1 MNTEP
6 GPGPL
11 CFGEFELD
19 LATEEL
25 RRNRRRLKVQ
35 PQPFKL
41 LALLARRA
49 GTLVTREEIRGEL
62 WPAGTFVDFDQSV
75 NFCVRQIRDVLRDSA
90 ERPLYIETV
99 PKRGYRF
106 IAPVE
111 TRESAARSI
120 ARLAEGSGSV
130 HLQKALWANIAEL
143 RMAEQRR
150 RRILIGAAA
159 LLVLAACVIAILLA
173 NG

>member
-1 MNTEP
+1 MTA
-6 GPGPL
+6 G
-11 CFGEFELD
+11 
-19 LATEEL
+19 EL
-25 RRNRRRLKVQ
+25 RRNRRSVKLQ

-41 LALLARRA
+41 LILLASRA
-49 GTLVTREEIRGEL
+49 GTLVTRDEIRAEL
-62 WPAGTFVDFDQSV
+62 WPAGTFVDFDQAV

-90 ERPLYIETV
+90 DRPLYIVTV

-111 TRESAARSI
+111 AREAGGRSVASLADGSASA
-120 ARLAEGSGSV
+120 

-150 RRILIGAAA
+150 RRTLIAA
-159 LLVLAACVIAILLA
+159 LVLLGLAACAIAILLA
-173 NG
+173 SR